1 MEDFI
6 NVEQLENLRGK
17 AKRLDKI
24 VTVLSV
30 ISFPLYIW
38 LFYAAMIQEEM
49 PGIFIA
55 KLIVVAAVLSL
66 GTFGLLWLIIAKHA
80 YNKFNENFKTKY
92 VVQTINEIKGF
103 EDLRYYQK
111 NGFSWDDVK
120 NMGVVA
126 CGDKRY
132 FESEDLLFGIYDN
145 IRFKISDVTT
155 KKMVRGNKR
164 NKIKEI
170 FSGQI
175 ICLFQFDDMKVS
187 NGYLQIFEKEFLSNM
202 SGWKA
207 ENEIHT
213 ENEIFNSRFSVYC
226 YQLRTL
232 YSHPAVYP

>member
-6 NVEQLENLRGK
+6 NVEQLENLRKK

-49 PGIFIA
+49 SGIFIA
-55 KLIVVAAVLSL
+55 KLVVVAAVLSL

-103 EDLRYYQK
+103 DDLRYYQK

-126 CGDKRY
+126 CGDKR
-132 FESEDLLFGIYDN
+132 
-145 IRFKISDVTT
+145 
-155 KKMVRGNKR
+155 
-164 NKIKEI
+164 
-170 FSGQI
+170 
-175 ICLFQFDDMKVS
+175 
-187 NGYLQIFEKEFLSNM
+187 
-202 SGWKA
+202 
-207 ENEIHT
+207 
-213 ENEIFNSRFSVYC
+213 
-226 YQLRTL
+226 
-232 YSHPAVYP
+232 